1 MKWISILLIS
11 SAITVVR
18 GIEDTELCTAL
29 NNGADA
35 KLFLCIM
42 DQDSKPV
49 QNAHVN
55 AIFLCG
61 HSNGGYQEVNANTDA
76 DGICVVK
83 GKCTGVLKW
92 MVSKEGYYN
101 SSGKWNLF
109 ATLDKNKVRK
119 GKWQPY
125 GERKTILI
133 NKVKRPDCLQI
144 PNLDRGR
151 LAIPEFNKWLA
162 IDFGAMDWLP
172 PFGCG
177 KFSDAMVFCR
187 KEIKKRRSDF
197 EFEMIVSFTNNPY
210 AGCYRGI
217 KDRFSDFP
225 WVHEVNTNEVFS
237 SIYCYRLRR
246 RNGGGVENNEITDNE
261 YLIFR
266 TRTTT
271 NETGCLKTAHYGVI
285 SGPFRMGR
293 GNIYIGD
300 ACFNPVPNDTNI
312 EDGYYLRKRVR
323 EREKWQK
330 EEK

>member
-1 MKWISILLIS
+1 MKLISILLIS
-11 SAITVVR
+11 SVITVVR
-18 GIEDTELCTAL
+18 GIEDTELRTAL
-29 NNGADA
+29 NNGAEA

-61 HSNGGYQEVNANTDA
+61 YSNGGYQEVNANTDA
-76 DGICVVK
+76 DGVCVVQ

-109 ATLDKNKVRK
+109 STSDKNKVRN

-133 NKVKRPDCLQI
+133 NRMKRPDCLVVPDI
-144 PNLDRGR
+144 DRGR
-151 LAIPEFNKWLA
+151 VVIPEFDRWLA
-162 IDFGAMDWLP
+162 IDFEVMDWLP

-187 KEIKKRRSDF
+187 KETKKRRSDF
-197 EFEMIVSFTNNPY
+197 KFEMIVSFTNNPY
-210 AGCYRGI
+210 AGCYRGV
-217 KDRFSDFP
+217 KDKFSDFP
-225 WVHEVNTNEVFS
+225 WEHDVNVNEVFFPM
-237 SIYCYRLRR
+237 YKYQLCRK
-246 RNGGGVENNEITDNE
+246 NGSGVVCTEIADNE
-261 YLIFR
+261 YLIYR

-271 NETGCLKTAHYGVI
+271 NETGCLKIAHYGVI
-285 SGPFRMGR
+285 SGPFRMGSE
-293 GNIYIGD
+293 NIYIGD

-323 EREKWQK
+323 ERKRND
-330 EEK
+330 